1 MEYFKKEK
9 MIKMAEKYLK
19 TPRKKI
25 QNWVSEHILGIFVF
39 TLTLMLLILLYTA
52 GYFHPFFELSINA
65 IFFLS
70 MVLAVFL
77 LGANSRSLF
86 TIGLIFWLLAGFF
99 KVFAI
104 DIWAERTAV
113 YMFQALVIGVILTF
127 VEDVNKK

>member
-1 MEYFKKEK
+1 

-25 QNWVSEHILGIFVF
+25 QNWVSTHIPGIFVF
-39 TLTLMLLILLYTA
+39 VLLLMLLVLLYTA

-70 MVLAVFL
+70 MILAVFL
-77 LGANSRSLF
+77 LGAGSRSLF

-104 DIWAERTAV
+104 DIWAERTAI
-113 YMFQALVIGVILTF
+113 YMFQALIIGVILTF
-127 VEDVNKK
+127 IENIKDK